1 MYAANVKRL
10 EVVDKAITEWIGKM
24 EKLMKMWEDQAGQEH
39 PHLLVLQ
46 HINNSPFI
54 LTLLPPPQLRPTR

>member
-39 PHLLVLQ
+39 SHLLDLQ
-46 HINNSPFI
+46 H
-54 LTLLPPPQLRPTR
+54 Q